1 MARGCSVLPQVS
13 NTMGQ
18 AWLTLT
24 QARAVLTKA
33 RNALVEATF
42 VADVTWSRWA
52 RRGAWRCKWW
62 WEVGLRG
69 RGGSAFQSKVK
80 ISRKAE

>member
-1 MARGCSVLPQVS
+1 MLPQVS
-13 NTMGQ
+13 NTMDQ
-18 AWLTLT
+18 AWLALT
-24 QARAVLTKA
+24 QARDVLTQA
-33 RNALVEATF
+33 RNALIEATF

-52 RRGAWRCKWW
+52 RRGARRCKWLW
-62 WEVGLRG
+62 GEGLGG